1 MHPSVESLAAE
12 VAGPL
17 ARVARSPFLVLVVI
31 AAIAWFTLE
40 FRRSLGRRSEAATS
54 DRGSGLVINAAVIAG
69 FAVAIIAA
77 RALPGAAIRPQVLA
91 VTLGLV
97 CLLCGIALRLW
108 SFRTLGRYFTFQVQ
122 TSTDQPVITSGPYR
136 VLRHPSYTGVLLIVV
151 GVGCLF
157 ANWASVASISALV
170 TTGLVYRIRV
180 EERALLDALGE
191 AYRGYAATHRRLVPL
206 IW

>member
-1 MHPSVESLAAE
+1 M
-12 VAGPL
+12 
-17 ARVARSPFLVLVVI
+17 ARVARNPFVVVVVVT
-31 AAIAWFTLE
+31 AMAWFTLE
-40 FRRSLGRRSEAATS
+40 FRRSIGRRAEAATT
-54 DRGSGLVINAAVIAG
+54 DRGSGLVINAAVACG
-69 FAVAIIAA
+69 FAVAIVAA

-97 CLLCGIALRLW
+97 CLLCGIALRFW

-157 ANWASVASISALV
+157 ANWASVAGIAALV

-180 EERALLDALGE
+180 EERALLDALGD
-191 AYRGYAATHRRLVPL
+191 AYRSYASNHRRLVPF